1 MNRKFGADKYPVA
14 NLGKRSLIIAEIGL
28 NFDGDQALA
37 VETIEAA
44 SACGVDAVKFQVYRT
59 DEFVFDRSSTYTYS
73 LASGETVCESEYEM
87 FKRHE
92 LSLDSCRVLK
102 TAAER
107 VGLTFF
113 SSVADESSC
122 EQMAE
127 LGVDIYKIASVDLPN
142 TLLLKSVGEKKG
154 RVILSTGMAD
164 EREIDIAVSTL
175 VAAGASDVSLM
186 HCVSVY
192 PTPIEVVNIQRI
204 SELKKAFGLSVGFS
218 DHSEGFVGAIV
229 AVGLGCALFE
239 KHFTLDQ
246 NRRGPDHRFS
256 ADPQQMSDYAN
267 TIRTAE
273 LARGS
278 GGLSFSKLERESREK
293 FRCSIHARADIEA
306 GTEIDS
312 SMLAFYRP
320 GTGLQPYEID
330 RVVGRRAKKRLHQ
343 GEMINLNDLV

>member
-154 RVILSTGMAD
+154 RVILSTGMAN
-164 EREIDIAVSTL
+164 EREIEIAVSTL
-175 VAAGASDVSLM
+175 FAAGTSDVCLM
-186 HCVSVY
+186 HCVSIY
-192 PTPIEVVNIQRI
+192 PTPIHAINVQRI
-204 SELKKAFGLSVGFS
+204 AELKKSFGLPVGLS
-218 DHSEGFVGAIV
+218 DHTEGYVAAAV
-229 AVGLGCALFE
+229 AVGLGCTVFE

-256 ADPQQMSDYAN
+256 ANPRQLTDYVS

-273 LARGS
+273 LARGN
-278 GGLSFSKLERESREK
+278 GGLSFSELEQESREK

-306 GTEIDS
+306 GTEIES

-330 RVVGRRAKKRLHQ
+330 QVIGRKAKKRLQQ
-343 GEMINLNDLV
+343 GGMINLNDLV